1 ASNKEEGKKYLKI
14 FIEILKEKMKI
25 EKSLEEFGI
34 NFEEYKKLIPEILA
48 DIKKDICTT
57 YNPNSLTDED
67 YIKLLLKIYYG
78 K

>member
-1 ASNKEEGKKYLKI
+1 MG
-14 FIEILKEKMKI
+14 I

-34 NFEEYKKLIPEILA
+34 DFEEYKKMIPEILV

-57 YNPNSLTDED
+57 YNPNSLTDKN

-78 K
+78 EQYP